1 MRKKCLAQ
9 GNYCQQIRTGDLT
22 IESPW
27 SYPLSHNE
35 YELKK
40 DNTVAGIL
48 ESLLT
53 AVKPDVL

>member
-1 MRKKCLAQ
+1 MRIKCLAQ

-27 SYPLSHNE
+27 SYPLSHE
-35 YELKK
+35 YDLKK
-40 DNTVAGIL
+40 DNTMAGIL